1 MSKTLEI
8 VNGISQVLS
17 NTYDGALDENG
28 EPIKI
33 GLNREEGHVIND
45 SRVMDGF
52 SVKFHGNA
60 MSVHY
65 HADVKLKEV
74 HENGFESEVESKIAS
89 IAGFLKKEYKK
100 LTGNSLD
107 LVKEGE
113 VDVMVQST
121 SRVRSFVQASC
132 MYRMSGTDAEAI
144 SEESTDNLDD
154 NIKKFLSMGAEEKS
168 PENVTRD
175 DEKFEHFKA
184 WSIKS
189 GQRN

>member
-28 EPIKI
+28 EPINI
-33 GLNREEGHVIND
+33 GLNREEGHIIND

-65 HADVKLKEV
+65 HGDVKLKEV
-74 HENGFESEVESKIAS
+74 HENNFESEIESKIAS
-89 IAGFLKKEYKK
+89 IASYLKKEYKK
-100 LTGNSLD
+100 LTGNSLE

-113 VDVMVQST
+113 IDVMVQST

-132 MYRMSGTDAEAI
+132 MYRMSGVDAEMV
-144 SEESTDNLDD
+144 SEESAETLDD
-154 NIKKFLSMGAEEKS
+154 SIKKFLSMDGGEKS
-168 PENVTRD
+168 PRNVTRD
-175 DEKFEHFKA
+175 EDKFEHFKA
-184 WSIKS
+184 WSIKP
-189 GQRN
+189 GRRN